1 MSRTSG
7 RAYADK
13 RRARND
19 LTPPER
25 EGGTERPAT
34 IPAAMLA
41 LNRVVGNRAMTAMLQ
56 RNRVQD
62 LVAMHERL
70 ILEATP
76 QQQPPRVNRGRRAPA
91 VVPNVAAAPAP
102 AVVPTVNGGQAAA
115 AANAVVLPDPAPA
128 TIDPAPAAESG
139 GLAEALR
146 NRGAALGNRAAPEAP
161 KPPKEYASSTEGIEV
176 ENPVPYQLLLQ
187 SSKAQ
192 GVMAWVEDDKG
203 EKLAE
208 FTTDMGTNPYTIEN
222 RTTPC
227 ESANVE
233 GIAARRRALQMLA
246 SYISA
251 AAEAAPTGLDPAA
264 THKPGDE
271 QKWHTTSPDK
281 GTAVKAGSEGDLKL
295 IIKQPSH
302 RVVPKSRGAV
312 PGVQITQGVA
322 FRELLEAAPQA
333 TGGFAHAQW
342 LKEYSFYFTHYVA
355 KYVPVAIPLVIPD
368 EAKVFG
374 MLGSLLHFYLR
385 RLDFNAQAS
394 AGSNTW
400 TAKEGVGGKAVMDDN
415 EIAFPD
421 MTHPPVKNAWGLL
434 PKTPPAKWLVEL
446 DPAAQTRV
454 KQALRDVP
462 TTVTGDNQVNATA
475 WKEVYQTVVFQGQ
488 MIAGHAV
495 PDFRIAG
502 QTGFAFEIRTPKKE
516 EKSGYGY

>member
-1 MSRTSG
+1 
-7 RAYADK
+7 
-13 RRARND
+13 
-19 LTPPER
+19 
-25 EGGTERPAT
+25 
-34 IPAAMLA
+34 
-41 LNRVVGNRAMTAMLQ
+41 
-56 RNRVQD
+56 
-62 LVAMHERL
+62 MHERL
-70 ILEATP
+70 IAEATP
-76 QQQPPRVNRGRRAPA
+76 EQRPPPVTRARRAPA
-91 VVPNVAAAPAP
+91 VVPSAAPARAP
-102 AVVPTVNGGQAAA
+102 AVVPKAQAAPVTLVEPEPLAVTAPPRQLNVPQLVNA
-115 AANAVVLPDPAPA
+115 ASAVALPNPPVAN
-128 TIDPAPAAESG
+128 IDPAPVAESG
-139 GLAEALR
+139 GLAAAIR

-161 KPPKEYASSTEGIEV
+161 KPPKEYASATEGIEV

-227 ESANVE
+227 ERADVE

-246 SYISA
+246 SSIQA
-251 AAEAAPTGLDPAA
+251 AAEGAPTGLEPAG

-295 IIKQPSH
+295 VIKQPNH

-312 PGVQITQGVA
+312 PGVQITQGVG
-322 FRELLEAAPQA
+322 FRELLEAAPDA
-333 TGGFAHAQW
+333 KGGFAHAQW
-342 LKEYSFYFTHYVA
+342 LKEYSFYFKHYVA
-355 KYVPVAIPLVIPD
+355 NHVPVAIPLVIPD

-374 MLGSLLHFYLR
+374 MLASLLHFYLR

-400 TAKEGVGGKAVMDDN
+400 TPKAGIGGKAVMDDN
-415 EIAFPD
+415 EIAYPD

-446 DPAAQTRV
+446 DAAAQARV